1 MNTRN
6 TGTGWRAALLGVPLY
21 LATHFASA
29 AVQNITAEFRPDPT
43 NPMINKFTNTTPQSG
58 VCPGHMPARCEAMG
72 IFSIRTTDITFASV
86 APIEPYHADPRQGL
100 TFKVPSEWR
109 SFEVVSA
116 QGDREV
122 VEMRISGV
130 GSRFNT
136 TNPPGVHIWS
146 PLPANWTNP
155 PAPCQYTGM
164 WAAGSTLRLW
174 FWIVPE
180 GAGPCSMPTPERVPT
195 SNFSMLEYAYEL
207 RTPNPLG
214 MRAGQY
220 TGSMSYGIG
229 PYKDFDFGDI
239 YRPNDEVLTF
249 NFTLTVEHILK
260 VDLPP
265 GGDRI
270 ELLPQEGWQAWLNQ
284 GRRPTR
290 LFRDQT
296 FSIAASNRF
305 KMMLE
310 CGLVIGNTCGLQ
322 NSDGDQ
328 VPLQISTTL
337 PFGLTD
343 RYDQALKKRPLRLD
357 GSGTDF
363 IQATHYVN
371 QRPGT
376 LHFEVARDDV
386 GDMLE
391 KPGST
396 YRGTAT
402 VVWDSEV

>member
-1 MNTRN
+1 MNTRT
-6 TGTGWRAALLGVPLY
+6 TGTGWRAALSGVPLC

-29 AVQNITAEFRPDPT
+29 AVQDITAEFRPDPT
-43 NPMINKFTNTTPQSG
+43 NPMVNKFTNTTPQSG
-58 VCPGHMPARCEAMG
+58 VCPGHMPARCEALG
-72 IFSIRTTDITFASV
+72 IFSIRTTDITFAAT

-109 SFEVVSA
+109 SFEVVSD

-122 VEMRISGV
+122 VEMRISGI

-146 PLPANWTNP
+146 PLPVNWTLP
-155 PAPCQYTGM
+155 PPPCQYTGM
-164 WAAGSTLRLW
+164 WAAGNTLRLW

-180 GAGPCSMPTPERVPT
+180 GAGACSMVTPERVPT

-214 MRAGQY
+214 MQAGQY
-220 TGSMSYGIG
+220 TGSMSYTIG

-239 YRPNDEVLTF
+239 YVPNDEVLTF
-249 NFTLTVEHILK
+249 NFTLSVEHVLK

-265 GGDRI
+265 GGNRI

-290 LFRDQT
+290 LYRDQT
-296 FSIAASNRF
+296 FTIAASHRF

-328 VPLQISTTL
+328 VPVQISTTL

-343 RYDQALKKRPLRLD
+343 QYDQALKQRPLRLD
-357 GSGTDF
+357 GSGTEF

-386 GDMLE
+386 ADMLE

-396 YRGTAT
+396 YRGSAT